1 MRIAECKSEMDL
13 VCVAYD
19 LKRLHKLITPA
30 NQKPKLRSL
39 PNQRRQRSVSS
50 WANSSLIVAWHSN
63 EFLREAELE
72 EPAVAPL
79 WRPSW

>member
-1 MRIAECKSEMDL
+1 MDL

-50 WANSSLIVAWHSN
+50 LIVAWHSN

-72 EPAVAPL
+72 EPVERAAAF
-79 WRPSW
+79 RIR